1 MHKEN
6 FSIFDNYKAKHE
18 NDLVY
23 LDTAASSLT
32 PDYVVDAMSEYY
44 LNYRSN
50 IDRGLYPSAVTATEK
65 YNNAREIVAK
75 FFHIN
80 SDETIF
86 TSGSTDASNKLI
98 RMLEQKLTPNK
109 TQIIASKWCHHSDL
123 VPLQELAKRNGLE
136 IVLVNDESECIEK
149 INENTF
155 IVSMPLASNVTGNI
169 FDIKSV
175 AAVAHKVGAYM
186 ISDITAAA
194 GHIDI
199 DLHDID
205 PDAAY
210 MSAHKMCGPTGA
222 GMLYVKREILRDI
235 QPVTFGGGMVWEV
248 NEQSSTYRSDVRAH
262 ESGTA
267 GIAEIIGFAAAV
279 EYINKNNILDE
290 NKKINIV
297 VDYALRELG
306 KIEGVKVYSKN
317 ENNIGIVSFNIE
329 GIHPHDI
336 AEVLGRHHI
345 AMRAGHHC
353 AQIAM
358 KTLSV
363 PATCRVSFYFYNTN
377 ADVDAFI
384 LALKDAIKILRK

>member
-1 MHKEN
+1 MHKED
-6 FSIFDNYKAKHE
+6 FSIFDNYKAKHGTG
-18 NDLVY
+18 LVY

-32 PDYVVDAMSEYY
+32 PDYVVDAMSDYY
-44 LNYRSN
+44 KNYRSN

-65 YNNAREIVAK
+65 YNNARETVAK

-86 TSGSTDASNKLI
+86 TSGSTDASNKLA
-98 RMLEQKLTPNK
+98 RMLEQKLAPNK
-109 TQIIASKWCHHSDL
+109 NTIIASKWAHHSDL
-123 VPLQELAKRNGLE
+123 VPLQELAKRNNLE
-136 IVLVNDESECIEK
+136 IVLVNDEAECIEK
-149 INENTF
+149 INEKTAV
-155 IVSMPLASNVTGNI
+155 VSMPIASNVTGNI

-175 AAVAHKVGAYM
+175 AAAAHKAGAYM

-205 PDAAY
+205 LDAAY
-210 MSAHKMCGPTGA
+210 MSAHKMCGPTGV

-248 NEQSSTYRSDVRAH
+248 SEQTSTYRSDVRAH

-267 GIAEIIGFAAAV
+267 GIAEVIGFAAAV

-290 NKKINIV
+290 NKKINTVLGYTLI
-297 VDYALRELG
+297 ELG
-306 KIEGVKVYSKN
+306 KIEGVNIYSKA
-317 ENNIGIVSFNIE
+317 ENNIGIISFNIE
-329 GIHPHDI
+329 GIHPHDV

-358 KTLSV
+358 KTLEV
-363 PATCRVSFYFYNTN
+363 PATCRVSFYFYNDN
-377 ADVDAFI
+377 ADVDAFVI
-384 LALKDAIKILRK
+384 ALNEAVKILKK

>member
-1 MHKEN
+1 MHKQD
-6 FSIFDNYKAKHE
+6 FSIFDNYKAKHRTT
-18 NDLVY
+18 LVY

-32 PDYVVDAMSEYY
+32 PDCVVDAMSEYY

-65 YNNAREIVAK
+65 YNNAREVVAK

-86 TSGSTDASNKLI
+86 TSGSTDASNKLT

-109 TQIIASKWCHHSDL
+109 RQIIASKWAHHSDL
-123 VPLQELAKRNGLE
+123 VPLQELAKRNNLE
-136 IVLVNDESECIEK
+136 IVLVNDEAECIEK
-149 INENTF
+149 INENTA

-175 AAVAHKVGAYM
+175 AAAAHKAGAYI

-199 DLHDID
+199 DLHDLD
-205 PDAAY
+205 LDAAY
-210 MSAHKMCGPTGA
+210 MSAHKMCGPTGV
-222 GMLYVKREILRDI
+222 GMLYVKRDILRDME
-235 QPVTFGGGMVWEV
+235 PVTFGGGMVWEV
-248 NEQSSTYRSDVRAH
+248 GESSSTYRSDVRAH

-267 GIAEIIGFAAAV
+267 GIAEVIGFAAAV
-279 EYINKNNILDE
+279 EYINKNNILNE
-290 NKKINIV
+290 NKKINSV
-297 VDYALRELG
+297 VEYALGELA
-306 KIEGVKVYSKN
+306 KVEGVNVYSKN
-317 ENNIGIVSFNIE
+317 ENNIGIISFNVND
-329 GIHPHDI
+329 IHPHDI

-384 LALKDAIKILRK
+384 IALQDAIKILKK

>member
-1 MHKEN
+1 MHRQD
-6 FSIFDNYKAKHE
+6 FSIFDNYKVKHGAE
-18 NDLVY
+18 LVY

-32 PDYVVDAMSEYY
+32 PDCVVEAMSDYY

-65 YNNAREIVAK
+65 YNNARESVAK
-75 FFHIN
+75 FFHVN
-80 SDETIF
+80 HDEVIF
-86 TSGSTDASNKLI
+86 TSGSTDASNKLT
-98 RMLEQKLTPNK
+98 RMLEQKLTGNK
-109 TQIIASKWCHHSDL
+109 TQIIASKWAHHSDL

-136 IVLVNDESECIEK
+136 ILLVNDEAECIENISGK
-149 INENTF
+149 TF

-169 FDIKSV
+169 FDIKGVAV
-175 AAVAHKVGAYM
+175 AAHNTGAYM

-199 DLHDID
+199 DLHDMNL
-205 PDAAY
+205 DAAY
-210 MSAHKMCGPTGA
+210 MSAHKICGPTGA

-248 NEQSSTYRSDVRAH
+248 NENTSTYRSDVRVH

-267 GIAEIIGFAAAV
+267 GIAEIIGFASAV
-279 EYINKNNILDE
+279 EYIEKNNILNE
-290 NKKINIV
+290 NKKTDSVIKYAFEKLNEIEGINI
-297 VDYALRELG
+297 
-306 KIEGVKVYSKN
+306 YSKD
-317 ENNIGIVSFNIE
+317 ENNIGIISFNIE

-336 AEVLGRHHI
+336 AEVLGRYHV

-377 ADVDAFI
+377 SDVGNFI
-384 LALKDAIKILRK
+384 NALKEAVKILKK

>member
-1 MHKEN
+1 MYRQD
-6 FSIFDNYKAKHE
+6 FSIFDNYKAKHGA
-18 NDLVY
+18 DLVY

-32 PDYVVDAMSEYY
+32 PDCVVEAMSEYY

-50 IDRGLYPSAVTATEK
+50 IDRGLYPSAITATEK
-65 YNNAREIVAK
+65 YNSARESVAK

-80 SDETIF
+80 HDEVIF
-86 TSGSTDASNKLI
+86 TSGSTDASNKLM
-98 RMLEQKLTPNK
+98 RMLEQKVTRNK
-109 TQIIASKWCHHSDL
+109 TQIIASKWAHHSDL
-123 VPLQELAKRNGLE
+123 VPLQELAKRNVLE
-136 IVLVNDESECIEK
+136 MLLVNDEAECIENISDK
-149 INENTF
+149 TF

-175 AAVAHKVGAYM
+175 AAATHNAGAYM

-199 DLHDID
+199 DLHDVNL
-205 PDAAY
+205 DAAY

-222 GMLYVKREILRDI
+222 GMLYVKRDLLRDI

-248 NEQSSTYRSDVRAH
+248 NENTTTYRSDVRVH

-267 GIAEIIGFAAAV
+267 GIAEVIGFAAAI
-279 EYINKNNILDE
+279 EYINKKDILNE
-290 NKKINIV
+290 NKKTDGV
-297 VDYALRELG
+297 VKYALEKLSE
-306 KIEGVKVYSKN
+306 IEGVNIYSKN
-317 ENNIGIVSFNIE
+317 ENNIGIISFNIQD
-329 GIHPHDI
+329 IHPHDI
-336 AEVLGRHHI
+336 AEVLGRYHV

-358 KTLSV
+358 KTLDV

-377 ADVDAFI
+377 ADVDSFI
-384 LALKDAIKILRK
+384 SALKEVVKILKK